1 MLSRLFRKPSPNTD
15 VPLPPRKLVRAVGG
29 GDFAAIGEEFFPYF
43 TDLARLQPHESVLDI
58 GCGCGRM
65 AVPLTLHLNASGSY
79 DGFDIQTPGIRWCRK
94 NVTPRYPNFRFQVA
108 DVYNKKYNPKGQHQP
123 GEYRFPYDDDSFD
136 FVFLTSVFTH
146 MLRADMEH
154 YVDEIVRVMRPTG
167 RCLITCF
174 LLNDESRAL
183 IKDDKS
189 TLTFDY
195 VVEHTAVHRTSVP
208 EAAVAFD
215 EMAMIEVLEDRDL
228 TIDKPIRYGSWCGR
242 EDYLSYQDILLARPT
257 RA

>member
-1 MLSRLFRKPSPNTD
+1 MLSRLFRKKSPGTN

-29 GDFAAIGEEFFPYF
+29 GDYAEIGEEFLPYF
-43 TDLARLQPHESVLDI
+43 IDLAGLEPHESVLDI

-65 AVPLTLHLNASGSY
+65 AVPLTRHLNESGSY
-79 DGFDIQTPGIRWCRK
+79 EGFDIQPPGIHWCQEK
-94 NVTPRYPNFRFQVA
+94 VTPLYPNFRFQVA
-108 DVYNKKYNPKGQHQP
+108 DVYNKKYNPRGRFKSQD
-123 GEYRFPYDDDSFD
+123 YRFPYEDDSFD

-154 YVDEIVRVMRPTG
+154 YTDEIVRVMKPDG

-174 LLNDESRAL
+174 LLNDESRSL
-183 IKDDKS
+183 IKDGRS

-215 EMAMIEVLEDRDL
+215 EEEMLNVLEDRGL
-228 TIDKPIRYGSWCGR
+228 SVDKPIRFGSWCGR
-242 EDYLSYQDILLARPT
+242 EEFLSYQDMILARPV
-257 RA
+257 